1 MLFQDHFTF
10 SRLEIYCG
18 IIYHLLRRNLPHLWE
33 SKKKES
39 DVQQNCIVYDQTYS
53 RITFKRLNI
62 WLK

>member
-33 SKKKES
+33 SKKGS
-39 DVQQNCIVYDQTYS
+39 SIQQSCIAYDQTHS
-53 RITFKRLNI
+53 CITFKRLNI
-62 WLK
+62 RLK